1 MSAVFNHGEFDHHEQ
16 IVFAHDHKT
25 GLHAII
31 GIHDTTLGPAA
42 GGVRMAP
49 YHSPDDAL
57 TDVLRLSRG
66 MSYKNALAGL
76 ALGGGKAVLIG
87 NPRADKTPE
96 LLASLGKA
104 IHRLGGRYLAAED
117 VGMTVLDM
125 EEIARQTPHVFGRD
139 PKAGFGG
146 EPSPMTALGVLLSIQ
161 SCVKYAMGRGDLDG
175 IRVAIQGAG
184 AVGSD
189 LARRLG
195 EAGAQVLV
203 ADVDPIRAQAA
214 ADKARGQVIAI
225 DAVLTADVD
234 VVAPCALGAVLNDA
248 SIGALRTKI
257 VCGAANNQ
265 LSEPR
270 HGAALAQR
278 GILYAPDY
286 VVNAG
291 GIINVSYEVSGAYD
305 GAKVTQHIQNI
316 PKTLE
321 AIFAASAREH
331 LPPDVIADKMA
342 QERIGRGLID

>member
-1 MSAVFNHGEFDHHEQ
+1 MTAVFNHGEFDHHEQ
-16 IVFAHDHKT
+16 IVFAHDYKA
-25 GLHAII
+25 GLQAII

-42 GGVRMAP
+42 GGVRMST
-49 YHSPDDAL
+49 YHTSDDAL

-87 NPRADKTPE
+87 NPRTDKSPE

-104 IHRLGGRYLAAED
+104 INHLGGRYLAAED
-117 VGMTVLDM
+117 VGMTVVDM
-125 EEIARQTPHVFGRD
+125 EEIAGQTAHVFGRD
-139 PKAGFGG
+139 PKAGYGG

-161 SCVKYAMGRGDLDG
+161 SCVKYTLGRNNLDG

-184 AVGSD
+184 AVGTD

-195 EAGAQVLV
+195 EEGAQILI

-214 ADKARGQVIAI
+214 ADKARGQVIGI
-225 DAVLTADVD
+225 DQVLSADVD
-234 VVAPCALGAVLNDA
+234 VLAPCALGAVINDA
-248 SIGALRTKI
+248 SIGSLRTKI

-270 HGAALAQR
+270 HGVALAQR

-291 GIINVSYEVSGAYD
+291 GIINVSYEVGGSYD
-305 GAKVTQHIQNI
+305 SAKVIKHIQKI
-316 PKTLE
+316 PQTLE
-321 AIFAASAREH
+321 AIFATSARES
-331 LPPDVIADKMA
+331 LPPDVVADKMA
-342 QERIGRGLID
+342 QRLIGRGTPP